1 MLVNINFCGLSS
13 SILYNR
19 MTLQQLIK
27 SYSFHG
33 FLSALIFSKNQ
44 SQDHSTSFKSEADT
58 LVMII
63 LLGCS
68 YYEYKYKVITT
79 SIMRWG
85 NKRLKFIPKT
95 VNSQLPMNS
104 TAMIRACLIGKWT
117 PMH

>member
-27 SYSFHG
+27 LYSFHG

-44 SQDHSTSFKSEADT
+44 GQDHSTRFKSEVDT

-85 NKRLKFIPKT
+85 NKRLK
-95 VNSQLPMNS
+95 
-104 TAMIRACLIGKWT
+104 
-117 PMH
+117 